1 MIALAVRSSVVQAFW
16 VPSGSMLP
24 TIQIGDHIFVNK
36 LAYAVHLPLIGT
48 ELWKVGD
55 LQRNDIV
62 VFISPID
69 RSTDLIKRVIA
80 VPGDTVEIRSK
91 KVFVNGEPI
100 PDSHAHFSDS
110 TIMPNGSRDN
120 MPPTQVP
127 EGKFFVMGD
136 NRDRSYDSRF
146 WGFAN
151 IADIKGKATFIY
163 WSRDTSKGWLRRRAS
178 SASATSSSR
187 RRRQRRRDAHSR
199 AQPSTRRGELR
210 PSPSGTVRV
219 PARTPERSRVMA
231 GGKTFKRDQKRRKEM
246 ARKLKQEEKMRK
258 RPAAQGREEDA
269 RRAGR
274 RARPR
279 AKPELELD

>member
-1 MIALAVRSSVVQAFW
+1 MKQSPVPPSPPEKSRWRQNVESIGLALIIALAVRSSVVQAFW

-36 LAYAVHLPLIGT
+36 LAYAVRLPLLGT
-48 ELWKVGD
+48 EVMKVGD

-62 VFISPID
+62 VFVSPVD

-80 VPGDTVEIRSK
+80 IPGDTVEIRSK

-110 TIMPNGSRDN
+110 TINPNGSRDN

-151 IADIKGKATFIY
+151 IDDIKGKATFIY
-163 WSRDTSKGWLRRRAS
+163 WSRDTSKGWL
-178 SASATSSSR
+178 
-187 RRRQRRRDAHSR
+187 
-199 AQPSTRRGELR
+199 
-210 PSPSGTVRV
+210 
-219 PARTPERSRVMA
+219 TPPRFERF
-231 GGKTFKRDQKRRKEM
+231 GHFIE
-246 ARKLKQEEKMRK
+246 
-258 RPAAQGREEDA
+258 
-269 RRAGR
+269 
-274 RARPR
+274 
-279 AKPELELD
+279 